1 MKKWIIAISL
11 AFLII
16 AAVLTVIFAMPKERF
31 ELTLEG
37 NESVELELLE
47 EYNEPGYTAKSCK
60 REKCKDLTS
69 EVEVE
74 NNISSGIT
82 GKYEVTYHLKTKK
95 EEIIKKR
102 EVLIID
108 NVPPIIELI
117 GEKEIIIC
125 PNKTYKEEG
134 FKASDNYDGDL
145 TPKVEITNDGDLIN
159 YTVIDESGN
168 KSVLTRKITKSDTNK
183 PVIELKGEAT
193 ISIYVGGKYTE
204 KGYSATD
211 NCDGDLTKKVKVE
224 NSVNNKKAGTY
235 KISYT
240 VTDSSGNKDI
250 ATRTVIVK
258 EKPVQQP
265 TIPAPY
271 QIKTKEDITN
281 YIKKNNYNV
290 AVGYYNLETHDTY
303 TYQPNKVFLGAS
315 LIKTIDALYVYEK
328 TNFNEA
334 TRKLVEQAISISNN
348 TAHRKLVD
356 QLGKAKLQEYAKSIG
371 APHAFTNKS
380 NEYFSDTTVNEQLAT
395 WKRLYQVI
403 NNHPKGNELKKYF
416 INSYGNHLLF
426 NGIPTTMH
434 KYGYTN
440 EYYHNSGIVLAN
452 EPYIIIVLT
461 KHGRVGAASVIQDIS
476 KVLYSYNQLS

>member
-37 NESVELELLE
+37 NESIELELLE

-134 FKASDNYDGDL
+134 YKASDNYDGDL

-168 KSVLTRKITKSDTNK
+168 KSLLTRKITKSDTIK

-193 ISIYVGGKYTE
+193 ISI
-204 KGYSATD
+204 
-211 NCDGDLTKKVKVE
+211 
-224 NSVNNKKAGTY
+224 
-235 KISYT
+235 
-240 VTDSSGNKDI
+240 
-250 ATRTVIVK
+250 
-258 EKPVQQP
+258 
-265 TIPAPY
+265 
-271 QIKTKEDITN
+271 
-281 YIKKNNYNV
+281 
-290 AVGYYNLETHDTY
+290 
-303 TYQPNKVFLGAS
+303 
-315 LIKTIDALYVYEK
+315 
-328 TNFNEA
+328 
-334 TRKLVEQAISISNN
+334 
-348 TAHRKLVD
+348 
-356 QLGKAKLQEYAKSIG
+356 
-371 APHAFTNKS
+371 
-380 NEYFSDTTVNEQLAT
+380 
-395 WKRLYQVI
+395 
-403 NNHPKGNELKKYF
+403 
-416 INSYGNHLLF
+416 
-426 NGIPTTMH
+426 
-434 KYGYTN
+434 
-440 EYYHNSGIVLAN
+440 
-452 EPYIIIVLT
+452 
-461 KHGRVGAASVIQDIS
+461 
-476 KVLYSYNQLS
+476 